1 MEKIIINALN
11 EFYEFSKTMTFAN
24 IWTVVAIITS
34 IIVLKGKKVNFDE

>member
-11 EFYEFSKTMTFAN
+11 NFYTFSKTMTFAN

-34 IIVLKGKKVNFDE
+34 IIVLKGNATWKK